1 MNPVAA
7 IIIVL
12 FVIAIALVFHAVELV
27 IEAEEQQYIEEMRRE
42 GWEVILL

>member
-12 FVIAIALVFHAVELV
+12 FIVTLGLVFHAVELV
-27 IEAEEQQYIEEMRRE
+27 IEEDERRYMEEMRRE